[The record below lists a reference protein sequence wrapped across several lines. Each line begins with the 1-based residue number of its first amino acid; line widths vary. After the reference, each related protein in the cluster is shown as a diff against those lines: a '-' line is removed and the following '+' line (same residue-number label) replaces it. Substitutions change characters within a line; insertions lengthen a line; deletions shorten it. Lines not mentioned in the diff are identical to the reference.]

1 MRLKNERPSAKGSAA
16 EIRILKPPRLG
27 PGGLR
32 SLITGADYI
41 GG

>member
-1 MRLKNERPSAKGSAA
+1 MRLKNERPSAKGITS
-16 EIRILKPPRLG
+16 EMTIFKPLRLG